1 MPIDSQL
8 KANHIQALV
17 RKTWLGRQ
25 QVVVFVSLVSGV
37 WSYTAQT
44 VIFRR
49 QEVIDPQQPDTGG
62 AAPRLKADA
71 IMIVDIAISMVGVV
85 YVALTSTATAGAVSA
100 SERYECIEITPTGIL
115 PGGTHWSCH
124 MRRLR

>member
-25 QVVVFVSLVSGV
+25 QVVTFVSLVSGS
-37 WSYTAQT
+37 WTYTAQS

-49 QEVIDPQQPDTGG
+49 QEVIDPEIPDTSGG
-62 AAPRLKADA
+62 APRMRGDA
-71 IMIVDIAISMVGVV
+71 LMIVDIAISMTGVV
-85 YVALTSTATAGAVSA
+85 YVALTSTATALAVSQA
-100 SERYECIEITPTGIL
+100 QKFEVINATPTGII
-115 PGGTHWSCH
+115 PGGTHYQVNL
-124 MRRLR
+124 RRYI